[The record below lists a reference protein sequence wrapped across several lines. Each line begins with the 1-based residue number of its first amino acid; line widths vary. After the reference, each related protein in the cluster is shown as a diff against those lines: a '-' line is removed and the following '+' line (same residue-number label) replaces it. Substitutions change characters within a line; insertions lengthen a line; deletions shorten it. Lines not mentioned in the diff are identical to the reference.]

1 MTSTLRRGEW
11 RLLCLWLSALLGLL
25 LAPQVLAH
33 GAEESMIQVQDASLG
48 DYRLTVRTA
57 PRTLLVG
64 PLHVLVQ
71 VTGSTGR
78 PQVLQSLRV
87 AVQPVPSS
95 GDGQITQALP
105 MLPPGTHEAQL
116 TLPHPG
122 EYQITLRLNDNAEE
136 ITFAVVALS
145 GIWMQG
151 TLLALSSVTGVAA
164 LWLVK
169 EGFTVWRRKP

>member
-1 MTSTLRRGEW
+1 MTSRRRRREW
-11 RLLCLWLSALLGLL
+11 LALGLL
-25 LAPQVLAH
+25 LSTLLALLLRSHVLAH
-33 GAEESMIQVQDASLG
+33 GEEESVVQLQDAALAG
-48 DYRLTVRTA
+48 YRLTVRTA

-71 VTGSTGR
+71 VTDSTGR

-87 AVQPVPSS
+87 AVQAVLST
-95 GDGQITQALP
+95 GDRQVTQALP
-105 MLPPGTHEAQL
+105 MLPPGNHEAQL
-116 TLPHPG
+116 MLPQPG
-122 EYQITLRLNDNAEE
+122 EYQITLRLNDSTEE

-151 TLLALSSVTGVAA
+151 ALLVLGSVTGIAA